1 MIGFGLDALSVIFEL
16 LIYQFF
22 FHHFFGKP
30 RFSKAV
36 MVLVYGAVGSISLG
50 VSQMNLSD
58 DIHTACYFVIILGL
72 ALCYPGQLIIK
83 LFIPFLFQAI
93 GMMVERC
100 CYLILTPVRIALQS
114 YGTELQQFEYFVGI
128 VLSNLTILLILRLLT
143 SYQGYLFLRRQNISF
158 PLYFVVLFFF
168 PLMILYIIDQF
179 SLLSAQAGALGWQTV
194 WVVLLLTVIAIAFFF
209 LFDAM
214 LQAIYN
220 RQQMDLLRKQ
230 LAQEQEYHAIL
241 LNKHQQLQE
250 LRHDS
255 RKHFETVAG
264 LLKNGHT
271 DDALAYA
278 QQQSGKL
285 ALTAVVQTGVPLLDT
300 ILTLK
305 AEQAQQAGVQ
315 FESYV
320 SVQLQPENIALDDL
334 ASLLTNGLDN
344 ALEAVQNIEDPRRR
358 KIWCR
363 LVQDGSYLHITVRN
377 TVARPVVIAGNII
390 ATTKADK
397 KLHGFGMGIIKRVT
411 EKYDGSYQFS
421 CQHNVFTLK
430 IMLLLDN
437 IKSCKI

>member
-1 MIGFGLDALSVIFEL
+1 MIGFGLGALSVIFEL

-36 MVLVYGAVGSISLG
+36 MVLVYGAVGILSLSLSLINISDMEQRSG
-50 VSQMNLSD
+50 
-58 DIHTACYFVIILGL
+58 YFFVIIGL
-72 ALCYPGQLIIK
+72 ALCYPGQLFIK
-83 LFIPFLFQAI
+83 IFVPFLFQAI

-100 CYLILTPVRIALQS
+100 YFLILAPVRVALQS
-114 YGTELQQFEYFVGI
+114 YGAESQQFEYFVGI

-158 PLYFVVLFFF
+158 PLYFMVLFFF

-179 SLLSAQAGALGWQTV
+179 SLLSARAGVLGWQTV

-214 LQAIYN
+214 LQTMYN

-271 DDALAYA
+271 NDALAYA

-344 ALEAVQNIEDPRRR
+344 ALEAVQNIEEPRRR

-377 TVARPVVIAGNII
+377 TVARPVVIAGNTI

-397 KLHGFGMGIIKRVT
+397 KLHGFGMGIIKRIT
-411 EKYDGSYQFS
+411 EKYNGSYQFS

-430 IMLLLDN
+430 IMLLLN
-437 IKSCKI
+437 KCQTM